1 MNASEKEAFE
11 KWKEKKRTERAEKAR
26 TITGEASSLVSGKF
40 PKTCLFQ
47 AVSLPMS
54 SPILLPVYDI
64 SACRVISG
72 TIPFERP
79 ILDYYSI
86 DADNNYATQ
95 AFATAT
101 GRDIVPVID
110 VLMEKTK
117 ARNKD
122 IPGFLK
128 GTCFR

>member
-11 KWKEKKRTERAEKAR
+11 KWKEKKRTERTEKAR

-40 PKTCLFQ
+40 PKTSLFQ

-54 SPILLPVYDI
+54 SPILRPVYDI
-64 SACRVISG
+64 SGCHVISG

-79 ILDYYSI
+79 VVDYYQI
-86 DADNNYATQ
+86 DADMQCATQ

-110 VLMEKTK
+110 VLMDKTK

-122 IPGFLK
+122 ISQFLK

>member
-1 MNASEKEAFE
+1 MNDTEREEYRQWLDRRRKEA
-11 KWKEKKRTERAEKAR
+11 AEKAR
-26 TITGEASSLVSGKF
+26 LLPGDASSLVSGNF
-40 PKTCLFQ
+40 PKTSLFQ
-47 AVSLPMS
+47 AVNLPLS
-54 SPILLPVYDI
+54 SPIPLPVYDI
-64 SACRVISG
+64 SGCHVISG

-79 ILDYYSI
+79 VVDYYSI
-86 DADNNYATQ
+86 DADNNCATQ

-117 ARNKD
+117 AKNKD
-122 IPGFLK
+122 ISGFLK

>member
-11 KWKEKKRTERAEKAR
+11 EWKKKKRTERAEKAR

-40 PKTCLFQ
+40 PKTSLFQ

-86 DADNNYATQ
+86 DADNNCATQ

-110 VLMEKTK
+110 VLMDKTK

-122 IPGFLK
+122 ISQFLK